1 VFENPMRSH
10 LPAALAAAL
19 LAALAA
25 LASVAVAGEQVVR
38 DDRAE
43 TKQLKRHPRLD
54 ILRATAGHRD
64 GLLVHTVTMRR
75 AVAPERGKE
84 RPLIGLNVRGGPRS
98 ELEFLVFGGSV
109 FKLRS
114 NGDPKVVADAELT
127 SRGRRWVY
135 VFDPDEVGLT
145 RYGWAA
151 ITVKGRTSDV
161 APADRYRK
169 HRA

>member
-1 VFENPMRSH
+1 MRNH
-10 LPAALAAAL
+10 RHAAAAL
-19 LAALAA
+19 VAAVAVALAA
-25 LASVAVAGEQVVR
+25 LCSFAVANEQVVR

-64 GLLVHTVTMRR
+64 GLLKHTVTMRR
-75 AVAPERGKE
+75 AVEPARGKE
-84 RPLIGLNVRGGPRS
+84 RPLIGLNVRGGRRS
-98 ELEFLVFGGSV
+98 ELEYLVFGGAV

-114 NGDPKVVADAELT
+114 GRDPKVVADAELT

-135 VFDPDEVGLT
+135 LFDPEEIGLT
-145 RYGWAA
+145 RYGWVA
-151 ITVKGRTSDV
+151 ITAKGRTGDV
-161 APADRYRK
+161 APANRYRQ